1 MILAAFCP
9 TCSEARAQTGDIQP
23 GTRPSAADFTPV
35 PGQEQPV
42 DGKPAICTKC
52 NAGLIFRRIPDR
64 AANGH
69 VTDAPP
75 REPSR
80 GVSTLFQLASGEEI
94 RDTKQLT
101 SDVYVIFTNR
111 RIVKVDLTALAEEA

>member
-1 MILAAFCP
+1 MILAAYCP
-9 TCSEARAQTGDIQP
+9 SCSEVRAQTGELAP
-23 GTRPSAADFTPV
+23 GTRPGGADFIPV
-35 PGQEQPV
+35 NGQDQPV
-42 DGKPAICTKC
+42 DNTPAVCTKC
-52 NAGLIFRRIPDR
+52 KTNLIFRRVPER
-64 AANGH
+64 TANEH
-69 VTDAPP
+69 IADAPP
-75 REPSR
+75 REPTR